1 MSHRNVFTL
10 CPLSKIHL
18 VTELTCATLVADA
31 VVASITASNG
41 TGIANIFND
50 QLGWSKDSIMEIA
63 FGIVG
68 TMLGVATVW
77 LSVRLY
83 RELTPLFSRVEG
95 GAANDRWVLQS
106 AAPILVLQGVQE
118 TRRSCRSST
127 KGQAE
132 AVNRRKRKRASS
144 QVVAEELRLR
154 LS

>member
-10 CPLSKIHL
+10 RPLSKTHL
-18 VTELTCATLVADA
+18 VTELTCATL

-106 AAPILVLQGVQE
+106 AAPILVLQAGVRE